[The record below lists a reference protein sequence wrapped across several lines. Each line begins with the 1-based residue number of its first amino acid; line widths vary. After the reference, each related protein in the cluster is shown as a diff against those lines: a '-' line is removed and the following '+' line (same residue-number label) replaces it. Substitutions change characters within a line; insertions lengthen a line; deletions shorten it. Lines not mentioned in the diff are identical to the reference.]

1 MSGAFT
7 LRVASPNDLER
18 LLLIENTCFS
28 SDFLSRRSF
37 QRFLRPGAHD
47 MLVADV
53 EVRGK
58 PQLIG
63 YVLALYRTGTS
74 LARLYSIAIL
84 PDYQGQG
91 LAQQL
96 VLAIEQAGRE
106 RQCAY
111 MRLEVHVNNE
121 AAIKTYNKLRYQMID
136 EIENYYDDGSNAL
149 RMEKR
154 IYATKLK
161 QGKMTPYYQQTTDF
175 TCGPASLMMAL
186 KTLRPEYEMQRRE
199 ELQIWREAT
208 TIFMTSGHG
217 GCSPYGLALSAWQRG
232 LQVTLNI
239 NQTGV
244 PFIDGV
250 RNPDKKAVIEQVHE
264 DFLQRIQDT
273 DIQIVTHSIKADE
286 MMKTLRGGH
295 VILALIST
303 WRLNN
308 NKTPHWVYVTGAD
321 DDFVYINDPDTTDG
335 PWQSETDYML
345 VPINVREFVKMASFG
360 QSRLRALLILD
371 IKPRG
376 RRKPQPR
383 QVKAN
388 KNEQEN

>member
-1 MSGAFT
+1 MTVEFN
-7 LRVASPNDLER
+7 LRPATTRDLEQ
-18 LLLIENTCFS
+18 LVKIENICFT
-28 SDFLSRRSF
+28 SDLLSRRSF
-37 QRFLRPGAHD
+37 QRFLRPGTHD
-47 MLVADV
+47 MLVAEIDNA
-53 EVRGK
+53 GK
-58 PQLIG
+58 TRLIG

-84 PDYQGQG
+84 PEYQGQG
-91 LAQQL
+91 IAQQL

-111 MRLEVHVNNE
+111 MRLEVNVNNE
-121 AAIKTYNKLRYQMID
+121 AAIKTYNKLRYQLID
-136 EIENYYDDGSNAL
+136 EIEQYYDDGSNAL

-154 IYATKLK
+154 IYATRLK
-161 QGKMTPYYQQTTDF
+161 QGKATPYYQQPTDF

-186 KTLRPEYEMQRRE
+186 KTLQPGYDMQRRE

-232 LQVTLNI
+232 LKVTLHI

-250 RNPDKKAVIEQVHE
+250 RNPDKKAVIELVHQ
-264 DFLQRIQDT
+264 DFLQRIQNT
-273 DIQIVTHSIKADE
+273 DINIVTDSIKADE
-286 MMKTLRGGH
+286 MMKTLRSGH

-360 QSRLRALLILD
+360 QSRLRALLVLD
-371 IKPRG
+371 VKPRS
-376 RRKPQPR
+376 RRKLSQSKV
-383 QVKAN
+383 QIG
-388 KNEQEN
+388 